1 MDITPN
7 NKYDIIILLIANH
20 TALYDKFI
28 KIWNKYESTFPSIKV
43 FYVYGE
49 VEVEGNSISTRV
61 AKRAERPE
69 RAECTERAERTE
81 RTERAK
87 REGNNIIVNCQESFI
102 PGILIKTIK
111 ALEFIEANYSYDY
124 LLRSN
129 LSSFFRFDRLLQ
141 HVKAL
146 NNRNKVYQGFQGY
159 HEYLSNENSKIPSM
173 GEIPRIPR
181 SNVEKSAGELKIL
194 PITVPF
200 ISGAGILMSK
210 DVVQLLI
217 EKQSSLNYSL
227 IDDVAIGDFMQKF
240 GIILHNTGKN
250 CRYDFINETR
260 SNMSE
265 DKIRLLSPSIFHFRI
280 KNRKNRDLDLI
291 VMEKLY
297 RIFYTSA

>member
-28 KIWNKYESTFPSIKV
+28 QIWNKYESTFPSIKV

-49 VEVEGNSISTRV
+49 VGEVDEVDEVGEVGEVREVEGNSQQHSLSTRA
-61 AKRAERPE
+61 AKRAK
-69 RAECTERAERTE
+69 
-81 RTERAK
+81 RAK
-87 REGNNIIVNCQESFI
+87 REGNNIIVNCHESLI

-111 ALEFIEANYSYDY
+111 ALEFIETNYSYDY

-159 HEYLSNENSKIPSM
+159 HEYLSNENSNIPSM
-173 GEIPRIPR
+173 GFLPR

-240 GIILHNTGKN
+240 GIILQNTGKN

-265 DKIRLLSPSIFHFRI
+265 DKIRLISPNIFHFRI
-280 KNRKNRDLDLI
+280 KNRKKRDLDVI

-297 RIFYTSA
+297 RVFYTSA